1 MARHEVVIHQ
11 NTGATS
17 ESAPYTGNYISK
29 ETVGESAFAEA
40 VASKCGLPA
49 IQVAAIIDGAFEA
62 FEELESAG
70 LVRVHTDLGVVCG
83 VISGSFPTSDVA
95 FDPERNSL
103 ELALRLDDSI
113 RLSLSDVTPKIVT
126 DETVTK
132 LRVDNVMDIEEERPM
147 NLIHGRHVFR
157 VAGLNMVLGDEGAAI
172 YLQDK
177 NGTTFPVAVDE
188 VVSKQLFKAH
198 TAELIPAGDYK
209 LVVKSR
215 AGDAAGPLQTAF
227 RRVKYLRVED
237 PEPIGGSTDG
247 TVQVFTQTDNGQ
259 SETFH
264 TGNDHEWRLTGKGL
278 FGTADGS
285 KWRVENISVVY
296 QVIEG
301 SPYFVDVNPTFA
313 ADGKSAT
320 FKVTGIPADTYSNAF
335 IGVTLVDKNDPA
347 TTDSFRLP
355 RITLVASGS

>member
-1 MARHEVVIHQ
+1 MARHEVIIHE
-11 NTGATS
+11 NTGATA
-17 ESAPYTGNYISK
+17 ENAPYLGSYIAK
-29 ETVGESAFAEA
+29 ETVPQETFVES
-40 VASKCGLPA
+40 VAAKCGLPA
-49 IQVAAIIDGAFEA
+49 IQVAAIIDGSFETI
-62 FEELESAG
+62 EELERAG
-70 LVRVHTDLGVVCG
+70 LVRVHTDLGTVCG
-83 VISGSFPTSDVA
+83 VIRGSFPTADA
-95 FDPERNSL
+95 EFDPERNAL
-103 ELALRLDDSI
+103 ELALWLDDSI
-113 RLSLSDVTPKIVT
+113 RLDLADVVPKIVT
-126 DETVTK
+126 DETLTK
-132 LRVDNVMDIEEERPM
+132 LRVDNVMDLEEERPM

-157 VAGLNMVLGDEGAAI
+157 VAGFNMVLSD
-172 YLQDK
+172 QDATVFLE
-177 NGTTFPVAVDE
+177 NGLGTTFPVVVDE

-198 TAELIPAGDYK
+198 TTELIPAGDYK

-335 IGVTLVDKNDPA
+335 IRVTLVDKNDP
-347 TTDSFRLP
+347 TIIDSFSLP

>member
-1 MARHEVVIHQ
+1 
-11 NTGATS
+11 
-17 ESAPYTGNYISK
+17 
-29 ETVGESAFAEA
+29 
-40 VASKCGLPA
+40 
-49 IQVAAIIDGAFEA
+49 
-62 FEELESAG
+62 
-70 LVRVHTDLGVVCG
+70 
-83 VISGSFPTSDVA
+83 
-95 FDPERNSL
+95 
-103 ELALRLDDSI
+103 
-113 RLSLSDVTPKIVT
+113 
-126 DETVTK
+126 
-132 LRVDNVMDIEEERPM
+132 M